1 MRQHLLVSLT
11 LALGIAAAGCG
22 SSGTATAVSFSDDL
36 GRAIHLSRPATRIVT
51 LGPSNSEILLALGL
65 KKDIVGVDSESLRYL
80 PPPYA
85 GHLGGIPVVG
95 SSYSG
100 LNVEKIAGLKPNL
113 ILAIAGTADMK
124 EIEALKIPVA
134 VLNPD
139 SLAGVYRDI
148 ELVGAAT
155 GHAAGAR
162 AQVAQMRATVRK
174 VVRAVAGTT
183 SRPTVFLELGA
194 SPYYTAGPGSFID
207 ALLRLAGGRNVVDR
221 ISKQPWPALSSEAVI
236 AADPQAIILGD
247 SPYATAA
254 QVARRPG
261 WGVIAAVRDHDVYG
275 SINPD
280 YFAQPSPA
288 IVIGLEEIAKVL
300 HPGIV
305 IH

>member
-1 MRQHLLVSLT
+1 MRQRILVSLT
-11 LALGIAAAGCG
+11 LALGLAAAGCG
-22 SSGTATAVSFSDDL
+22 AGSASTAVSFRDDL
-36 GRAIHLSRPATRIVT
+36 GHAVRLSRPATRIVA

-65 KKDIVGVDSESLRYL
+65 RRDIVGVDSESLRYL

-85 GHLGGIPVVG
+85 GHLGGVPVVG

-100 LNVEKIAGLKPNL
+100 LNVEKIAGLRPSL
-113 ILAIAGTADMK
+113 ILAIPGTADIQ
-124 EIEALKIPVA
+124 EIAALKIPVA
-134 VLNPD
+134 VLSPG

-148 ELVGAAT
+148 GLVGAAT
-155 GHAAGAR
+155 GDAAGAK
-162 AQVAQMRATVRK
+162 AQVAAMQATVEK
-174 VVRAVAGTT
+174 VVAAVARTP
-183 SRPTVFLELGA
+183 SRPTVFLELAA

-207 ALLRLAGGRNVVDR
+207 TLLRLAGGRNVVDR

-247 SPYATAA
+247 TPYATPA

-280 YFAQPSPA
+280 YFSQPSPA

-300 HPGIV
+300 HPGLV